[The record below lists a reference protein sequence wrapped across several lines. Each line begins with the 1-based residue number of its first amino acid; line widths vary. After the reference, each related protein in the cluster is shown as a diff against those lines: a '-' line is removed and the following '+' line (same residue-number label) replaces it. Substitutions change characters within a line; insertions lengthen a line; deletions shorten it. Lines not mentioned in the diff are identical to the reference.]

1 MLTRKLMN
9 KKRARTKKGRY
20 KGDNPS
26 TPYKNEA
33 YVNGGTSV
41 LEGYSKTMRKF
52 FTLY

>member
-1 MLTRKLMN
+1 MN

-20 KGDNPS
+20 KGDDLS
-26 TPYKNEA
+26 TPHKNEA